1 MSTRG
6 TPSAALPILYVMLR
20 FLVVFNWLSGA
31 GILVLLTA
39 MPTRRWI
46 ITSLHL
52 TPSPDADWVVTGLR
66 AIAVVG
72 LTAIPLNHIVL
83 TRLLAIVRTVR
94 SGDPFVSANAQRL
107 QAIAWTL
114 LALQLLSLVVGAI
127 ARSVSAIA
135 PPVHIDAGFSIA
147 GWLAVLLTFLLARVF
162 AEGTLMRDDLEGTV

>member
-66 AIAVVG
+66 
-72 LTAIPLNHIVL
+72 
-83 TRLLAIVRTVR
+83 AIVRTVR

-162 AEGTLMRDDLEGTV
+162 AEGTL